1 MSASLINAL
10 LDGPFA
16 LTPRPEPVPG
26 DLRVAWGIALVVLIL
41 GKSRGKRASL
51 QKLHFLAHSARTRQ
65 ARLEA
70 QEVFARER
78 RPSDFVVR
86 VEPWLNRALAFARGA
101 GLIDLEKGKSA
112 NRLRVASKC
121 VRRCISIPRCVR
133 RKRHFLKKSAR
144 RQRKQPLKRSCVWSY
159 RYDAPITTSRLRAE
173 TRRRD
178 IWYRPSIYPGI
189 ECHLGGQYQGK
200 IHLPSGHSLMRSV
213 SNGCSVRER
222 EVPPT
227 S

>member
-1 MSASLINAL
+1 MSANLINAL

-41 GKSRGKRASL
+41 SKSRRQRASL

-65 ARLEA
+65 TRLEA
-70 QEVFARER
+70 QQVFTRER

-112 NRLRVASKC
+112 KLTQRGLQVCEALYQHPTVCAEEKQ
-121 VRRCISIPRCVR
+121 
-133 RKRHFLKKSAR
+133 FLEEVGTKATEAA
-144 RQRKQPLKRSCVWSY
+144 V
-159 RYDAPITTSRLRAE
+159 
-173 TRRRD
+173 
-178 IWYRPSIYPGI
+178 
-189 ECHLGGQYQGK
+189 GK
-200 IHLPSGHSLMRSV
+200 IMRMELSL
-213 SNGCSVRER
+213 
-222 EVPPT
+222 
-227 S
+227 

>member
-112 NRLRVASKC
+112 KLT
-121 VRRCISIPRCVR
+121 PRGLQVCEAVYQYPTMCAEE
-133 RKRHFLKKSAR
+133 KAFLEEVGTKA
-144 RQRKQPLKRSCVWSY
+144 
-159 RYDAPITTSRLRAE
+159 TE
-173 TRRRD
+173 TAV
-178 IWYRPSIYPGI
+178 
-189 ECHLGGQYQGK
+189 EK
-200 IHLPSGHSLMRSV
+200 IMRMELSL
-213 SNGCSVRER
+213 
-222 EVPPT
+222 
-227 S
+227 

>member
-41 GKSRGKRASL
+41 NNSRGKRASL

-65 ARLEA
+65 TRVEA
-70 QEVFARER
+70 QEVFARQR

-86 VEPWLNRALAFARGA
+86 VEPWLNRAMAFARGA

-112 NRLRVASKC
+112 KLT
-121 VRRCISIPRCVR
+121 PRGLQVGEALYQNHTMCTEE
-133 RKRHFLKKSAR
+133 KAFLQEVGNKATEAA
-144 RQRKQPLKRSCVWSY
+144 V
-159 RYDAPITTSRLRAE
+159 E
-173 TRRRD
+173 
-178 IWYRPSIYPGI
+178 
-189 ECHLGGQYQGK
+189 K
-200 IHLPSGHSLMRSV
+200 IMRMELSL
-213 SNGCSVRER
+213 
-222 EVPPT
+222 
-227 S
+227 